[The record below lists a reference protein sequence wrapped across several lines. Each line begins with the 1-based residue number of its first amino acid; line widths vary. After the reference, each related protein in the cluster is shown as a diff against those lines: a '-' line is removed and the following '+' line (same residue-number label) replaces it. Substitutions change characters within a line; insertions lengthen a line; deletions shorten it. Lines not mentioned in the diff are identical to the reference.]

1 MGELFDYFKE
11 KYSKAGSRSAMQD
24 SIAKQRIKNNIVSV
38 CERYLTEAGAQFTFE
53 VNESDLPYAL
63 AVIDEEPLRSRY
75 NIIQTGATLLCA
87 SLKEID
93 IEDIFQ

>member
-1 MGELFDYFKE
+1 MGELLDYFKE

-24 SIAKQRIKNNIVSV
+24 SIAKQRIKNSIVTV
-38 CERYLTEAGAQFTFE
+38 CEKYLTEAGAQFTFE
-53 VNESDLPYAL
+53 VSDKDLPYAL

-75 NIIQTGATLLCA
+75 NIIQTGANLLCA
-87 SLKEID
+87 SLKEIT